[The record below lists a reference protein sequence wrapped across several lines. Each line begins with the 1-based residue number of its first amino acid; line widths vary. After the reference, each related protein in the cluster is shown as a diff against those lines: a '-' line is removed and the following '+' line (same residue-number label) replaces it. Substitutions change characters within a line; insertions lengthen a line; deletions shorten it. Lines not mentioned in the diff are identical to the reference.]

1 MDEEISRFDDIIK
14 VDDINYAIYK
24 IGEWQKS
31 YEINQIGLSN
41 EIPVSKNTV
50 NHVKWSMDEIR
61 NSKFSISDKTVN
73 GFVAIAM
80 QLNPKVQEM
89 ELDDVIS
96 LEQKEYEDILDEMES
111 LELLSEDESL
121 ELETGDYLIYKLEK
135 DCHVT
140 TSIPAN
146 DAAKKQFNDEL
157 KKIED
162 ALD

>member
-1 MDEEISRFDDIIK
+1 MDDEISRFDDVIK

-24 IGEWQKS
+24 IGEWKNT

-61 NSKFSISDKTVN
+61 NSKFSVSDKTVN

-80 QLNPKVQEM
+80 QLNPKVQDM
-89 ELDDVIS
+89 ELDDVIA
-96 LEQKEYEDILDEMES
+96 LEKKEYDNVLDELGN
-111 LELLSEDESL
+111 LELLDENESFPL
-121 ELETGDYLIYKLEK
+121 DTPDYLIYKLEK
-135 DCHVT
+135 ECHVT
-140 TSIPAN
+140 TAIPAN
-146 DAAKKQFNDEL
+146 EAAKKQFNDEL